1 MIPSRWPRA
10 LWWLLFI
17 PAFVIPMTAFE
28 MLGRG
33 RELGLGIATIIALGV
48 AVPLVVVILCL
59 RWRAD
64 ARYDAVKALW
74 PHGYVVEGIACD
86 PTTAGLFAVGG
97 RQAARGAKGGYA
109 VVFDAEGARFYAGG
123 RNAVEFL
130 RLGWSQIAIVDV
142 TTVGVTGGRQA
153 AALTLSVVHDGS
165 ATALPLVIKATKGIT
180 GFRFSSPVEV
190 QDHLRA
196 VERLRGTAT
205 TALPVPSATPAVGSS
220 DRPVRRALA
229 PGIASTTMNRAGLVA
244 FGFGLLSFVAML
256 PFGILTWTHVWAVP
270 TAVFLPLLCVGLFGI
285 TAGRMIWIFVPTRE
299 RAELRAGYV
308 LSNSGDL
315 AVDQLDPRTGYVI
328 RPAGSPALDR
338 RTARSERLRVRAL
351 AAGPGA
357 ADARAH
363 EAA

>member
-1 MIPSRWPRA
+1 

-17 PAFVIPMTAFE
+17 PAFVLPVTAFE

-33 RELGLGIATIIALGV
+33 RELGLGPTMVIALSV
-48 AVPLVVVILCL
+48 AVLLVVIILCL

-97 RQAARGAKGGYA
+97 QQAARGAKGGYD
-109 VVFDAEGARFYAGG
+109 VVFDTEGARFYAGG
-123 RNAVEFL
+123 RNVGEFL
-130 RLGWSQIAIVDV
+130 RLGWSQVAIVGV
-142 TTVGVTGGRQA
+142 TTVSVPAGRKA

-165 ATALPLVIKATKGIT
+165 STPLPLVIKAARGVT

-190 QDHLRA
+190 QEHLRA
-196 VERLRGTAT
+196 VERLRGTVTA
-205 TALPVPSATPAVGSS
+205 ALPGPSATSAVESP

-229 PGIASTTMNRAGLVA
+229 PGIPSTTMNLAGLVVFA
-244 FGFGLLSFVAML
+244 CGVLSFVAML

-270 TAVFLPLLCVGLFGI
+270 TAVFLPLMCVGIFGI
-285 TAGRMIWIFVPTRE
+285 TAGRMVWIFVPSRE
-299 RAELRAGYV
+299 RAELRAGYT

-328 RPAGSPALDR
+328 RPAGNPALDR
-338 RTARSERLRVRAL
+338 RTARSERVRVRAL
-351 AAGPGA
+351 AAGPRA
-357 ADARAH
+357 ADARAP

>member
-1 MIPSRWPRA
+1 M
-10 LWWLLFI
+10 WWLLFI

-33 RELGLGIATIIALGV
+33 RELGLGITTIIALGV
-48 AVPLVVVILCL
+48 TVPLVVVILCL

-97 RQAARGAKGGYA
+97 RQAARSAKGGYA

-123 RNAVEFL
+123 RNVVEFL
-130 RLGWSQIAIVDV
+130 RLGWSQVAVVDV
-142 TTVGVTGGRQA
+142 ATVSVAGGRQT

-165 ATALPLVIKATKGIT
+165 STPLPLVIKATRGIT

-196 VERLRGTAT
+196 VERLRGTVT
-205 TALPVPSATPAVGSS
+205 TALPVPSASPADVSS

-229 PGIASTTMNRAGLVA
+229 PGIPSTTMNLAGLVA
-244 FGFGLLSFVAML
+244 FAFGVLSFVAML
-256 PFGILTWTHVWAVP
+256 PFGILTWTHVWAAP
-270 TAVFLPLLCVGLFGI
+270 AAVFLPLLYVGIFGI
-285 TAGRMIWIFVPTRE
+285 AAGRMVWIFVPARE
-299 RAELRAGYV
+299 RAELRAGYT
-308 LSNSGDL
+308 LSNGGDL

-328 RPAGSPALDR
+328 RPAGSPVLDR
-338 RTARSERLRVRAL
+338 RKARSERLRVRGL
-351 AAGPGA
+351 AADPGPS
-357 ADARAH
+357 DARAH